1 MSLSKPEF
9 TCEEC
14 WITCSYR
21 SSLNKHK
28 IFHESPQYQC
38 IQCDKHFHTKWHLKR
53 HVITHTGD
61 SNHVCDLCGTRFVCG
76 FNLKRHTKSV
86 HMEEKNHKCDICNKH
101 FRRAEYLDAHALKHL
116 NAHRISEPSLS
127 TKCKNG
133 SLMAAQTL
141 TIITHITSIFI

>member
-14 WITCSYR
+14 GKTCSNR

-61 SNHVCDLCGTRFVCG
+61 SNHVCDVCGTRFVCG

-101 FRRAEYLDAHALKHL
+101 FRRKEYLDAHALKHSGENPHHCLVFNKSFSVKRYLKKHVCTKEPKL
-116 NAHRISEPSLS
+116 N
-127 TKCKNG
+127 
-133 SLMAAQTL
+133 
-141 TIITHITSIFI
+141 